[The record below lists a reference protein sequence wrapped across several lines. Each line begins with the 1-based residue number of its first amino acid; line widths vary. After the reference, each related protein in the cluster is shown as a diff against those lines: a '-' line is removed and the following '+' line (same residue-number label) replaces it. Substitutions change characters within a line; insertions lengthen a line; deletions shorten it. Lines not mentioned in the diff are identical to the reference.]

1 MEVHD
6 CRQLI
11 EQLLSQYVD
20 GELDAQTAQSLEL
33 HMQMCPPCASFLRTF
48 LTAKRAA
55 RANVVEHMSAQCESS
70 LHEFLRRETGIAFD
84 EATAKNDDCGCAH
97 EEDGGAARG

>member
-20 GELDAQTAQSLEL
+20 GELDDHTAQSLEL
-33 HMQMCPPCASFLRTF
+33 HLQMCPPCASFLRTF
-48 LTAKRAA
+48 LAAKRAA
-55 RANVVEHMSAQCESS
+55 RPAVLEHMSPQCERS
-70 LHEFLRRETGIAFD
+70 LHEFLRRETGVAF
-84 EATAKNDDCGCAH
+84 EECSADCDGSH
-97 EEDGGAARG
+97 RKSEEGGAAGG